1 MKTNLMMGVAGA
13 VLLFAAS
20 AQAATFQSDLVA
32 ESVVSPAGAPTAITP
47 VGVWEPNGTSIWV
60 SYAATGAG
68 GIVAPNTTYPGAP
81 TMVYTEALSG
91 SGFLNSLQLWADDT
105 AEAFLVNGLTTT
117 QLIAITGSTADSGV
131 GCIFGTPNCRPSGQ
145 GTFAGSIAF
154 GPGAFIEFRAY
165 QLNADGFGI
174 KYDGSVTPVPVPA
187 ALPLLLSGLAGLG
200 FISRR
205 SRKA

>member
-1 MKTNLMMGVAGA
+1 MKTNLIMGVAGA

-20 AQAATFQSDLVA
+20 AQAATFQSDLVNEA
-32 ESVVSPAGAPTAITP
+32 SNVGSPTAITP
-47 VGVWEPNGTSIWV
+47 VGVWDATGPGIWV

-68 GIVAPNTTYPGAP
+68 GIVAPDTTYPGAP

-105 AEAFLVNGLTTT
+105 AEAFLVDGLTTT
-117 QLIAITGSTADSGV
+117 QLIAITDASPAGSCV
-131 GCIFGTPNCRPSGQ
+131 VGTPTCTPGGQ
-145 GTFAGSIAF
+145 GIFAGSIAF

-165 QLNADGFGI
+165 QLAGDGFGI
-174 KYDGSVTPVPVPA
+174 KYDGTTSPVPVPA

-205 SRKA
+205 KA